1 MNVEYMNY
9 ELWCEN
15 GFHARTWRVLIHI
28 MMVYRWDLN
37 EELLVL
43 TKRPFAIDV
52 C

>member
-1 MNVEYMNY
+1 MLNMNY
-9 ELWCEN
+9 GVKWFPCQDLERIW
-15 GFHARTWRVLIHI
+15 VLIHI